1 MKIKINAC
9 LSKGQVVN
17 PVPQG
22 VLVVD
27 TGALPVDTFQG
38 QTNIDDACRL
48 SISQGYVDHH
58 TIDMLPGMTTQPKKC
73 ATQMVVDYFPDILN
87 YCKKHNVQEIQIH
100 QDSDMDAITAA
111 FLLYKGLTNGK
122 LPECAKQMATIVNKV
137 DYAEYRRPVNE
148 YIKSFPGCITAIYG
162 VIAEE
167 KATDIKSR
175 QAWNEFAELDNKVL
189 AEIFPI
195 YEAIATTMEKNIQ
208 FNLDNTDIKSFIENY
223 PGINNHIKESLH
235 KGTDRRIKTQTQF
248 EKDIKT
254 AKILKFNF
262 KNPETNRIEE
272 GQIAIIE
279 SKSPLATTALGY
291 THFSK
296 NTIIAVYAGED
307 RKGGDMYDI
316 GVASESAGV
325 FREIMHE
332 IAFEMNKSEA
342 TARLNA
348 KEKYLA
354 LSRTPNMT
362 PEQKALFEKYHKLFT
377 ELNALKQAGKT
388 RPGQPGG
395 DLPGID
401 NIDPTPIVSRGSL
414 IPASN
419 HSLMTSDTFKIVLT
433 NYASR
438 TQMNV
443 MSAFMQPGRIN

>member
-1 MKIKINAC
+1 MLININAC
-9 LSKGQVVN
+9 LKKGEVVEAN
-17 PVPQG
+17 KKG

-27 TGALPVDTFQG
+27 TGALPISTFEG
-38 QTNIDDACRL
+38 LTDADKIYKK
-48 SISQGYVDHH
+48 SISLGHIDHH

-262 KNPETNRIEE
+262 KH
-272 GQIAIIE
+272 GHA
-279 SKSPLATTALGY
+279 
-291 THFSK
+291 
-296 NTIIAVYAGED
+296 
-307 RKGGDMYDI
+307 
-316 GVASESAGV
+316 
-325 FREIMHE
+325 
-332 IAFEMNKSEA
+332 
-342 TARLNA
+342 
-348 KEKYLA
+348 
-354 LSRTPNMT
+354 
-362 PEQKALFEKYHKLFT
+362 
-377 ELNALKQAGKT
+377 
-388 RPGQPGG
+388 
-395 DLPGID
+395 
-401 NIDPTPIVSRGSL
+401 
-414 IPASN
+414 
-419 HSLMTSDTFKIVLT
+419 
-433 NYASR
+433 
-438 TQMNV
+438 
-443 MSAFMQPGRIN
+443 GRILRKLAEWGPSSISPEE